1 MLGHGDALASNDSL
15 RLNRLGVDNGNVS
28 ADDPIGRSNRPR
40 KVREA
45 CEIFVYTAA
54 LGEPA
59 RFARISKV

>member
-1 MLGHGDALASNDSL
+1 MPSHRATRCGLIV
-15 RLNRLGVDNGNVS
+15 LGVDNGNVS